1 MSRFLIEWWDAVLF
15 IILAGIHI
23 GSWIELKLSGKLKPK
38 VQDEERRSG
47 AQMMTAS
54 SAAGI
59 TAVSILIPASMLI
72 VQLSSNST
80 SFPLGVV
87 PQVFRGALWFLL
99 SLLLGLIVIFL
110 VPLRSHRTDV
120 RKSLEIGIPFGLQ
133 LLCLFLGMAR
143 LVTSLYRF
151 LLAKGGWQ

>member
-1 MSRFLIEWWDAVLF
+1 MSVFLVELWDVVVF
-15 IILAGIHI
+15 VILATIHI
-23 GSWIELKLSGKLKPK
+23 GSWAELKRSGRLNRR

-59 TAVSILIPASMLI
+59 TAVSILVPASMII
-72 VQLSSNST
+72 VQLSSNSA
-80 SFPLGVV
+80 SFPSGVMS
-87 PQVFRGALWFLL
+87 QVFRGALWFLL

-110 VPLRSHRTDV
+110 VPLRSHHRDV
-120 RKSLEIGIPFGLQ
+120 RRSLEIGIPFGLQ

-143 LVTSLYRF
+143 LVTGLYRF
-151 LLAKGGWQ
+151 LLAKGG

>member
-1 MSRFLIEWWDAVLF
+1 MSKFLVEWWDMSAF
-15 IILAGIHI
+15 IILAAIHI
-23 GSWIELKLSGKLKPK
+23 GSWVELKRSGKLKRK

-54 SAAGI
+54 SAAGV
-59 TAVSILIPASMLI
+59 TAVSILVPASMLI

-80 SFPLGVV
+80 SFPVGVLS
-87 PQVFRGALWFLL
+87 QVFRGALWFLL

-120 RKSLEIGIPFGLQ
+120 RKSLETGIPFGLQ

-143 LVTSLYRF
+143 LVTGLYHF
-151 LLAKGGWQ
+151 LLAKGG